1 MPFSN
6 TSNIIAAQDARS
18 QPGRITFLRPS
29 VEFTQR
35 TLSCPGEALTLTCSS
50 SGSGIT
56 WTSEPSLSMP
66 GDQEI
71 HGFEHNASPGSCHCY
86 PLNYTGGTAF
96 FVSVVLQNVVPGGDC
111 NSSITLV
118 PIPNDE
124 GQYPTSFAPNGL
136 FNITCT
142 AGSTAPRIERTQSW
156 VYRVAGM
163 LIQLSYAHA
172 TLTYF
177 TSYFITA
184 GMIYRVQ

>member
-1 MPFSN
+1 M
-6 TSNIIAAQDARS
+6 IIAAQDAQS
-18 QPGRITFLRPS
+18 QPGRIIFLRAS
-29 VEFTQR
+29 VELTQR
-35 TLSCPGEALTLTCSS
+35 SLSCPGEALTLTCTS

-56 WTSEPSLSMP
+56 WTFEPSLSMSK
-66 GDQEI
+66 EF
-71 HGFEHNASPGSCHCY
+71 GFEHNASPGSSHCH

-96 FVSVVLQNVVPGGDC
+96 FVSAVLEDVVPGGDC

-142 AGSTAPRIERTQSW
+142 TGSTVPRIDRNKFW

-163 LIQLSYAHA
+163 LI
-172 TLTYF
+172 
-177 TSYFITA
+177 
-184 GMIYRVQ
+184 